1 MKSTYYGKSNNIK
14 TRKYKVIIYY
24 QSILQE
30 RDTQN
35 NIYSQHNNKCVFIY
49 YQSKNMNIIMR
60 LNTFKREYN
69 SIIMD
74 NTSTDKSNYGY
85 KIFQNT

>member
-1 MKSTYYGKSNNIK
+1 
-14 TRKYKVIIYY
+14 
-24 QSILQE
+24 
-30 RDTQN
+30 
-35 NIYSQHNNKCVFIY
+35 
-49 YQSKNMNIIMR
+49 MNIIMR

-85 KIFQNT
+85 KIF